1 MTINKIILFSIP
13 AIALFFSACE
23 KTTKLLDENNKA
35 PYVDTTKN
43 GWVKM
48 VHAYAPLTPAVGI
61 NTGPKVRIFMDGTS
75 IVRDSLAYN
84 ATFPN
89 PSGAYAIVPTGSHTF
104 YYVLS
109 RAGTLPQVTGDTVF
123 KTTINVAANQH
134 YTAFLVD
141 SAQSPGVLVTQ
152 DNYGISNLSSYQV
165 RFANLV
171 ANPNE
176 RYDVYADSV
185 QKMIATNIGYREV
198 SNFISVPV
206 PVSTENYSVR
216 KAGTTTVVY
225 TLAAFGPT
233 TQRAYTLYTRGR
245 NGATGRTPGLTFYT
259 NR

>member
-1 MTINKIILFSIP
+1 MTIKKIILFSIP
-13 AIALFFSACE
+13 AIALIFTACE

-43 GWVKM
+43 GWVKL

-75 IVRDSLAYN
+75 LVRDSLAYN

-89 PSGAYAIVPTGSHTF
+89 PSGAYAIIPTGSHTF

-109 RAGTLPQVTGDTVF
+109 RATNTQLAGDTVF
-123 KTTINVAANQH
+123 KTTINVAANK
-134 YTAFLVD
+134 YYSAFLAD
-141 SAQSPGVLVTQ
+141 SVQSPGVLVTQ
-152 DNYGISNLSSYQV
+152 DNFTVANPGFYQV

-206 PVSTENYSVR
+206 SISTESFSVR
-216 KAGTTTVVY
+216 KTGTTTVVSAL
-225 TLAAFGPT
+225 TGFTPT
-233 TQRAYTLYTRGR
+233 TQRAYTLYHRGR
-245 NGATGRTPGLTFYT
+245 NGVTGRAPALTFYT